1 MSNRVNFFYFYVRW
15 MNQKGKKWQWVQK
28 QSWKKSFCESFG
40 CAVKKIIQYII
51 DRLNDLPAKYITL
64 LDTLWN
70 SIEGLS
76 AGTWKSIMV
85 EAMKILGH
93 ILSLVNFSNCSAT
106 LTSLTSSGFFS
117 KDHFCTS
124 DLKVMLKPES
134 TVNESLKHDL
144 SGLAERLKKLQFLL
158 MP

>member
-1 MSNRVNFFYFYVRW
+1 
-15 MNQKGKKWQWVQK
+15 
-28 QSWKKSFCESFG
+28 
-40 CAVKKIIQYII
+40 
-51 DRLNDLPAKYITL
+51 
-64 LDTLWN
+64 
-70 SIEGLS
+70 
-76 AGTWKSIMV
+76 MV

-117 KDHFCTS
+117 KDHFVYL
-124 DLKVMLKPES
+124 DAKAES
-134 TVNESLKHDL
+134 TVNESLRHDL

>member
-1 MSNRVNFFYFYVRW
+1 MSDGWIKR
-15 MNQKGKKWQWVQK
+15 GKSDSESKNK
-28 QSWKKSFCESFG
+28 AGKKSFCESFG

-76 AGTWKSIMV
+76 ARTWKSIMV

>member
-1 MSNRVNFFYFYVRW
+1 MSNRVNFFLLLCQ
-15 MNQKGKKWQWVQK
+15 MDESKGEKVTVSPKTKLKKIN
-28 QSWKKSFCESFG
+28 KSFCESFG

-117 KDHFCTS
+117 KDLI
-124 DLKVMLKPES
+124 LK
-134 TVNESLKHDL
+134 
-144 SGLAERLKKLQFLL
+144 
-158 MP
+158 